1 MWEISPKKKEVLV
14 GELGLWVSHR
24 KLPIIYLTMHE
35 VHMKELPL
43 NGHLVLLHSQMH
55 GTRQIKVEDGKQL
68 LDIT

>member
-1 MWEISPKKKEVLV
+1 
-14 GELGLWVSHR
+14 
-24 KLPIIYLTMHE
+24 MHE

-68 LDIT
+68 LDITWKTRLSAISVLY